1 MEKPLYTAIL
11 VFFAKNPEYKITAD
25 EFVGLVNMLSQEVLK
40 KH

>member
-11 VFFAKNPEYKITAD
+11 EFFAKNPEYKITAD